1 MSNENKLSTAP
12 AGAVAQKTAGGGAL
26 SVFAD
31 GASFNTALR
40 MAQCLASSTVVPKE
54 YHGNVGNCMIAI
66 EMASRINTSPMMVMQ
81 NLYIVNGRPAWSS
94 QWIIAMINS
103 SRRYKTEL
111 QFEFGRDKADGG
123 LSCRAWAEDYSGHK
137 VYGPKI
143 TMNMANDEGWT
154 SKNGSKWKTM
164 PDVMIQYRAA
174 SFFGRMNCPDMIM
187 GIYSQEEVL
196 DMGELP
202 TDGFALV
209 VDPATGEVTE
219 AEKDE
224 PITQDQRQTL
234 FKMATSPRRACL
246 RLCITAS
253 PKRSW
258 KWLRRRNLNPKLHR
272 KPAIPF
278 LPATSPISPVK
289 SDAIRRHSRHTDRQV
304 RKWHGS
310 AYTKVSTGRSCGICI
325 SSSVAQ
331 SSRRRAS

>member
-1 MSNENKLSTAP
+1 MSNKNKLSTAP

-174 SFFGRMNCPDMIM
+174 SFFGRMNCPDMITM
-187 GIYSQEEVL
+187 RWGSH
-196 DMGELP
+196 
-202 TDGFALV
+202 
-209 VDPATGEVTE
+209 
-219 AEKDE
+219 
-224 PITQDQRQTL
+224 PITSSTAIIWATRTRRTNRSPAVATPFARRWLRLLQGP
-234 FKMATSPRRACL
+234 TSPN
-246 RLCITAS
+246 TS
-253 PKRSW
+253 PKWATPSRQW
-258 KWLRRRNLNPKLHR
+258 PPCWTWWRCR
-272 KPAIPF
+272 KEQ
-278 LPATSPISPVK
+278 
-289 SDAIRRHSRHTDRQV
+289 RHGQKEIDGAGR
-304 RKWHGS
+304 
-310 AYTKVSTGRSCGICI
+310 AVSVQG
-325 SSSVAQ
+325 
-331 SSRRRAS
+331 